1 MAWSRNGDY
10 LCFTRPNDFGCSL
23 HIWSFKGGESHFSF
37 PFHLF
42 FVPLRVS
49 PFLFRPVLIPEMTF
63 LYCALFSPDLSGE
76 SGGGTQDQDA
86 PLPAPVTALAW
97 AEPSSGAPG
106 ENHAAEV
113 PVEGAA
119 AAAASNSIAEDLSA
133 AGASSSSAL
142 LFCEPVLLVG
152 RADGVVAVRE
162 NSWCGAVEAVEELC
176 REGGEWN
183 VKSVYF

>member
-1 MAWSRNGDY
+1 
-10 LCFTRPNDFGCSL
+10 
-23 HIWSFKGGESHFSF
+23 
-37 PFHLF
+37 
-42 FVPLRVS
+42 
-49 PFLFRPVLIPEMTF
+49 MTF

-133 AGASSSSAL
+133 GASSSSAL

-152 RADGVVAVRE
+152 RADGVVAARE